1 MKAVILL
8 SLKIHLVSPLL
19 ESFRISFIDDQKRFK
34 SLLLLSCGGR
44 VEGHTRFKSLI
55 ENHPVSIRPHICVED
70 AGLAGAVSLLCEHL
84 PTDDG

>member
-1 MKAVILL
+1 M
-8 SLKIHLVSPLL
+8 
-19 ESFRISFIDDQKRFK
+19 
-34 SLLLLSCGGR
+34 GGR

-55 ENHPVSIRPHICVED
+55 ENHPVSIRPHICVEE